1 MIVKAVTDDSFAVEV
16 LQSDTPVLVDFWA
29 EWCGPCRMMAPMLD
43 DIAAEHASRLVVAK
57 VNIEENPV
65 TVETYDVQSVP
76 TLAVFVGG
84 EQVRRIVGAKPKAAM
99 LRELA
104 EYV

>member
-1 MIVKAVTDDSFAVEV
+1 MIVKAVTDDSFTAEV

-84 EQVRRIVGAKPKAAM
+84 EQVRRIVGAKPKAAV